1 MLICG
6 RTKSHHYYVVGMS
19 VDHLFVNSEDPTS
32 DVWRVTVGDMFDCE
46 DLAVLLGASIFRPER
61 GVGLKLLMNK
71 KTKRDLEEFVIE
83 GGQKSVTDPAGS
95 WIAEND
101 DSGAVMVVDQG
112 PDVGASVGQRP
123 LRHDVLAGM
132 SITLK

>member
-46 DLAVLLGASIFRPER
+46 DLAVLLGASILRPKR
-61 GVGLKLLMNK
+61 WVGLKREEGEGNLWELRMNS
-71 KTKRDLEEFVIE
+71 THQDRIR
-83 GGQKSVTDPAGS
+83 SS
-95 WIAEND
+95 
-101 DSGAVMVVDQG
+101 
-112 PDVGASVGQRP
+112 
-123 LRHDVLAGM
+123 
-132 SITLK
+132 